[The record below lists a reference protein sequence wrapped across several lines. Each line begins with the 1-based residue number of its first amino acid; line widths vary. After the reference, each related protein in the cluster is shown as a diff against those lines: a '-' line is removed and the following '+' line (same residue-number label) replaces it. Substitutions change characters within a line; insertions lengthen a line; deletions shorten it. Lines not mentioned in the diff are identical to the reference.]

1 MIISFLVFV
10 AVFSVIVLVHAKQ
23 RGSALDT
30 GQIEQEIE
38 KDVVKVIHWKC
49 RGEVCQIKGSD
60 FII

>member
-30 GQIEQEIE
+30 GQIEQEIGNNLM
-38 KDVVKVIHWKC
+38 KVIH
-49 RGEVCQIKGSD
+49 
-60 FII
+60 